1 MTGTTESERRRRAYR
16 VAYDGREYAGFQ
28 RQPHARTVEGTLLS
42 ALSELGVVERGDGPT
57 HATPSGYAAA
67 GRTDA
72 GVSAVAQT
80 VAFDAPEWLTPRA
93 FNGTLPGS
101 IRVWAA
107 ADGPP
112 EFHATHHATRRTY
125 RYYLH
130 APSDDDRC
138 GEDRLHD
145 ALARLSGSHDFRNLT
160 PDDRGTTRDLRAT
173 AQREGAFLVV
183 EVSADGFPRALVRRL
198 VAATRLV
205 ATGRAEP
212 SFLDRVLDPE
222 PLPGHLGVGPAAP
235 EPLVLWDVA
244 YRNVGFVIDEEA
256 AASARKS
263 FDERH
268 REASRA
274 AAVTGAVRDRIGSA
288 GAADDAG
295 SSSN

>member
-1 MTGTTESERRRRAYR
+1 MTEPTEPDRRRCAYR

-28 RQPHARTVEGTLLS
+28 RQPHAETVEGTLLS
-42 ALSELGVVERGDGPT
+42 ALAELGIVDRGDGPT

-80 VAFDAPEWLTPRA
+80 IAFDAPRWLTARA
-93 FNGTLPGS
+93 FNGTLPGA

-107 ADGPP
+107 ADVPR
-112 EFHATHHATRRTY
+112 EFHATHHATGRTY

-130 APSDDDRC
+130 APSNGGGSC
-138 GEDRLHD
+138 EDRLHD

-160 PDDRGTTRDLRAT
+160 PDDHGTARDLHASAR
-173 AQREGAFLVV
+173 REGAFLVI
-183 EVSADGFPRALVRRL
+183 EISADGFPRALVRRL
-198 VAATRLV
+198 VAAARLV
-205 ATGRAEP
+205 ATGRADP

-235 EPLVLWDVA
+235 EPLVLWDVT
-244 YRNVGFVIDEEA
+244 YRNVRFEIDEEA
-256 AASARKS
+256 ASSARAA
-263 FDERH
+263 FDDRH

-274 AAVTGAVRDRIGSA
+274 AAVTGAIRDRIDT
-288 GAADDAG
+288 GARD
-295 SSSN
+295 